1 MNFSDPHILLSEIQK
16 GNHLAFEF
24 LFKAYYPRLCNFAAR
39 FVDST
44 TAEDIVQECF
54 LKFWEK
60 RFAIKQGNILSLL
73 FTMVKNA
80 CLNQL
85 KHKALIDISS
95 IDFVENLKGEEA
107 LYALDFTAGADY
119 VCLEHELA
127 EQINKVMNDLP
138 ARCREVF
145 VLSRMDGL
153 KNKEIA
159 LQLNISTTMVEK
171 HIAKAIAVF
180 SAKFKDDIG

>member
-73 FTMVKNA
+73 F
-80 CLNQL
+80 
-85 KHKALIDISS
+85 
-95 IDFVENLKGEEA
+95 
-107 LYALDFTAGADY
+107 
-119 VCLEHELA
+119 
-127 EQINKVMNDLP
+127 
-138 ARCREVF
+138 
-145 VLSRMDGL
+145 
-153 KNKEIA
+153 
-159 LQLNISTTMVEK
+159 
-171 HIAKAIAVF
+171 
-180 SAKFKDDIG
+180 

>member
-1 MNFSDPHILLSEIQK
+1 
-16 GNHLAFEF
+16 
-24 LFKAYYPRLCNFAAR
+24 
-39 FVDST
+39 
-44 TAEDIVQECF
+44 
-54 LKFWEK
+54 
-60 RFAIKQGNILSLL
+60 
-73 FTMVKNA
+73 MVKNA

-95 IDFVENLKGEEA
+95 IDFVKNLSGEEA